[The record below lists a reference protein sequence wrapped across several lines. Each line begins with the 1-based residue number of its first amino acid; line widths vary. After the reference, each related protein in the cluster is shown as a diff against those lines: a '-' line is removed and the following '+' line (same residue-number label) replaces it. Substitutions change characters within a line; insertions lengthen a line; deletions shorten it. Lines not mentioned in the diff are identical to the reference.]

1 MSEGRAP
8 SGACCPVTTRTTQT
22 IPTRPR
28 IETMQFTL
36 MTSGTDVR
44 SLKAFDAKRTERFRR
59 RQRGR

>member
-1 MSEGRAP
+1 
-8 SGACCPVTTRTTQT
+8 
-22 IPTRPR
+22 
-28 IETMQFTL
+28 MQFTL